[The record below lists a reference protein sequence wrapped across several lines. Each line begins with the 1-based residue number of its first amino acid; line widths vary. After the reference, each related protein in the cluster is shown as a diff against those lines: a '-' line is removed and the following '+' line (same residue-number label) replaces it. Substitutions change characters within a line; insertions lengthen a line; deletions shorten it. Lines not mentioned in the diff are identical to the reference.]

1 MLGVNFCLLQSERD
15 SRLYRAG
22 TPTPG
27 STQAIFLAF
36 NCLQQKK
43 ISAPEFLWRTTNN
56 SLLVLGTIFCFFII
70 FRAQSIHFFVTC
82 QSMMN
87 GNQGQQV
94 PQPQQPLQQQP
105 CWVNARNHQY
115 TSAEVFGL
123 LNCIQQVLLVDSTD
137 WIDVC
142 NLHVVNFLN
151 TGHDPSK
158 LKQKFQQLY
167 RTNVPTG
174 DPICPPDVR
183 MAKRLQEAIRKKSEI
198 DDGEAPIIFEALVE
212 EGQHVVGNNRAQI
225 EQDHDQVPEQSDA
238 DSVDA
243 EIHNNLQPAVNN
255 NNGNAIATT
264 NNITRVVTNNVPA
277 AVVAR
282 QNTVSPVPPIAAH
295 NISQIVAT
303 RRLQQKK
310 STVDDLIDIYKL
322 KFLQHEEENNAKQQ
336 PWERE
341 HADKQAQMDAE
352 LQRMHVEAEIHHE
365 EEAHHYAREAEE
377 HRNEATA

>member
-1 MLGVNFCLLQSERD
+1 
-15 SRLYRAG
+15 
-22 TPTPG
+22 
-27 STQAIFLAF
+27 
-36 NCLQQKK
+36 
-43 ISAPEFLWRTTNN
+43 
-56 SLLVLGTIFCFFII
+56 
-70 FRAQSIHFFVTC
+70 
-82 QSMMN
+82 
-87 GNQGQQV
+87 
-94 PQPQQPLQQQP
+94 
-105 CWVNARNHQY
+105 
-115 TSAEVFGL
+115 
-123 LNCIQQVLLVDSTD
+123 
-137 WIDVC
+137 
-142 NLHVVNFLN
+142 
-151 TGHDPSK
+151 
-158 LKQKFQQLY
+158 
-167 RTNVPTG
+167 
-174 DPICPPDVR
+174 
-183 MAKRLQEAIRKKSEI
+183 MAKRLREAIRDKSEI

-255 NNGNAIATT
+255 NNGNAIATA

-282 QNTVSPVPPIAAH
+282 QNTVSPVPPIAAQ

>member
-1 MLGVNFCLLQSERD
+1 
-15 SRLYRAG
+15 
-22 TPTPG
+22 
-27 STQAIFLAF
+27 
-36 NCLQQKK
+36 
-43 ISAPEFLWRTTNN
+43 
-56 SLLVLGTIFCFFII
+56 
-70 FRAQSIHFFVTC
+70 
-82 QSMMN
+82 
-87 GNQGQQV
+87 
-94 PQPQQPLQQQP
+94 
-105 CWVNARNHQY
+105 
-115 TSAEVFGL
+115 
-123 LNCIQQVLLVDSTD
+123 
-137 WIDVC
+137 
-142 NLHVVNFLN
+142 
-151 TGHDPSK
+151 
-158 LKQKFQQLY
+158 
-167 RTNVPTG
+167 
-174 DPICPPDVR
+174 
-183 MAKRLQEAIRKKSEI
+183 
-198 DDGEAPIIFEALVE
+198 
-212 EGQHVVGNNRAQI
+212 VGNNRAQI

-377 HRNEATA
+377 YRNEATA